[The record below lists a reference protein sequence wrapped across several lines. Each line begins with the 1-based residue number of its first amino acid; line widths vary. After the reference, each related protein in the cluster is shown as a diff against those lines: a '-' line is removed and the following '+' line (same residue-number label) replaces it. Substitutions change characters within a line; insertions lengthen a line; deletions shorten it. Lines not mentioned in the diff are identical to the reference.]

1 MILLRRRYVFIYGCE
16 HPVMCLTAIISMGT
30 TAIVS
35 TIEGVTATYLRARHI
50 IVHGRHRAILHHS
63 LLPSLDFFLEFI

>member
-35 TIEGVTATYLRARHI
+35 TIEGVAATYLRA
-50 IVHGRHRAILHHS
+50 
-63 LLPSLDFFLEFI
+63 